1 MFENPVL
8 LIMLFTITIML
19 LSLVAI
25 LKSYKKPKEG
35 EALLISGAK
44 GKRVTFS
51 GTIVIPFL
59 EKVESVSIK
68 IHQIEVFLEGKEGIV
83 TKDNII
89 ADAKATFSVRVN
101 PMPMDVKH
109 AALTFGSKL
118 TSDSQQISQ
127 LFAPKFEDIIRIVA
141 SQFDFKTIKNQPE
154 AFKVEVLNSVGM
166 NLNGFMLDDVAMNY
180 LTATAKKL
188 EV

>member
-8 LIMLFTITIML
+8 LIMLFIITIAL
-19 LSLVAI
+19 FGLVI
-25 LKSYKKPKEG
+25 IFKSYKKPKEG
-35 EALLISGAK
+35 EALLISGAR

-68 IHQIEVFLEGKEGIV
+68 IHQIEVFLEGKSGIV

-89 ADAKATFSVRVN
+89 ADVKATFSVRVN
-101 PMPMDVKH
+101 LDPIDIIRGGQNYGSQ
-109 AALTFGSKL
+109 LTY
-118 TSDSQQISQ
+118 DINQVSQ
-127 LFAPKFEDIIRIVA
+127 LFAPKFEEAIRTVA
-141 SQFDFKTIKNQPE
+141 SQFDFETIKSE
-154 AFKVEVLNSVGM
+154 ITKFKVEILQIVGM
-166 NLNGFMLDDVAMNY
+166 DLNGFVLDDLAINY